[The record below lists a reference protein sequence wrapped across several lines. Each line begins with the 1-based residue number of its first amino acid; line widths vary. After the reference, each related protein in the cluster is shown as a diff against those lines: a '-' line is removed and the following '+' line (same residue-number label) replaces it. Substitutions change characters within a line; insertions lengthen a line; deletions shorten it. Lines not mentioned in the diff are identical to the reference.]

1 MPNKVGRQCEAG
13 EMVGVTSTQG
23 AGLTQRLATAA
34 PGVMENRS
42 VVRTERIGEI
52 GGVAWGGV

>member
-13 EMVGVTSTQG
+13 DMVGVASTQG
-23 AGLTQRLATAA
+23 AELTLRLATSA
-34 PGVMENRS
+34 PGVVENRS
-42 VVRTERIGEI
+42 VVHTERIGEF